1 MSFVSP
7 DGPVYQAGT
16 LSGNPVA
23 MSAGIAQ
30 LTVCNQPGFY
40 EDQEARTRIMVN
52 TINEHAISKEYNFEI
67 VQIGSIFWLSFDGK
81 KRIQDAEAINP
92 DMTKFNQLHAA
103 LLNRGVYLGPSG
115 YEVGFVSFAH
125 TEELLK
131 EATSLF
137 CEALDEI
144 YLG

>member
-1 MSFVSP
+1 M
-7 DGPVYQAGT
+7 
-16 LSGNPVA
+16 GN
-23 MSAGIAQ
+23 GIVQ

-40 EDQEARTRIMVN
+40 EDQELRTKLMVDV
-52 TINEHAISKEYNFEI
+52 INAHAKTKEYDFEI
-67 VQIGSIFWLSFDGK
+67 VQIRSIFWLSFDGK
-81 KRIQDAEAINP
+81 KRIQDADSINP

-125 TEELLK
+125 TEEVLK

>member
-1 MSFVSP
+1 MV
-7 DGPVYQAGT
+7 
-16 LSGNPVA
+16 
-23 MSAGIAQ
+23 
-30 LTVCNQPGFY
+30 
-40 EDQEARTRIMVN
+40 EA
-52 TINEHAISKEYNFEI
+52 INIHAKLKNYNFEI

-81 KRIQDAEAINP
+81 KRIQDADAINP

-115 YEVGFVSFAH
+115 YEVGFVSAAH
-125 TEELLK
+125 TLEIIM

-144 YLG
+144 YSS